1 MSEAATQTLEQ
12 LEQRATTTVTA
23 SALHGGTFTLPL
35 HLFIADA
42 AESDR
47 SLVPSLCFLLV
58 HRAAGGGGPQT
69 NIVFDLGLRRNT
81 QDYIPP
87 IRDHLH
93 TRQPMN
99 TLLDARQSL
108 IIGGVQPPDISH
120 VIISHVHWDHTGT
133 PADYPQAQFWVGRG
147 ALDVLAHGLGGHLGH
162 QHFESQLFEGLHVKE
177 FPSPPT
183 AEGKNSSGN
192 AGNSNGNGNGWEKVG
207 DFWMYDFQGDGSI
220 YVVDAPGHLP
230 GHINLLARV
239 GDRRWI
245 YLVGDAC
252 HDQRLLTGEKEIAE
266 WTDDAGRFCCIHTNK
281 KEAEATLA
289 KIRDLQA
296 AADKTGVHLEV
307 ILAHGMGW
315 AEANPGAFL
324 PGAIR
329 SV

>member
-1 MSEAATQTLEQ
+1 MSEAATRALEQ
-12 LEQRATTTVTA
+12 LEQKARTTVTA

-35 HLFIADA
+35 SLFIADA

-47 SLVPSLCFLLV
+47 SLVPSLAFLLI
-58 HRAAGGGGPQT
+58 HQDASGQRT

-81 QDYIPP
+81 LDYIPP
-87 IRDHLH
+87 IRDHLY

-99 TLLDARQSL
+99 TLLDVRQSL
-108 IIGGVQPPDISH
+108 IAGGVQPLEVTHI
-120 VIISHVHWDHTGT
+120 IISHVHWEHTGT
-133 PADYPQAQFWVGRG
+133 PADYPQAQFWVGDG
-147 ALDVLAHGLGGHLGH
+147 ALDVLKHGLGGHLGH
-162 QHFESQLFEGLHVKE
+162 QHFESQLFDGLRAKE

-183 AEGKNSSGN
+183 EGGS
-192 AGNSNGNGNGWEKVG
+192 AGHGWETFG
-207 DFWMYDFQGDGSI
+207 GFWMYDFQGDGSL

-230 GHINLLARV
+230 GHVNLLARV
-239 GDRRWI
+239 GRRRWI

-252 HDQRLLTGEKEIAE
+252 HDQRLLTGEKDIAE
-266 WTDDAGRFCCIHTNK
+266 WTDAAGRFCCIHTDK

-315 AEANPGAFL
+315 VEANPEAFL

-329 SV
+329 SF